1 MSSPT
6 TATHSELSRAGSDPR
21 SEMIDEPKATLD
33 HDHAHL
39 ETMPMPT
46 SIRDMTEDER
56 GAIIRK
62 MVRKMDMVIMPIIAL
77 LYILNC
83 TYVTYL
89 TRRTPR

>member
-6 TATHSELSRAGSDPR
+6 TAAHRELSRTGSDPR
-21 SEMIDEPKATLD
+21 SEMVDEPKAAVD
-33 HDHAHL
+33 RDHAHL
-39 ETMPMPT
+39 ETMSMPS

-62 MVRKMDMVIMPIIAL
+62 MVRKMDTVIMPIIAL

-83 TYVTYL
+83 M
-89 TRRTPR
+89 

>member
-6 TATHSELSRAGSDPR
+6 TAIHRERSQAGSDPR
-21 SEMIDEPKATLD
+21 SELVDEPKAATD

-46 SIRDMTEDER
+46 SIRDMTADER

-62 MVRKMDMVIMPIIAL
+62 IVRKMDMVIMPIIAL

-83 TYVTYL
+83 M
-89 TRRTPR
+89 